1 MQQVIATTP
10 RPSAVVPVP
19 KGQPS
24 ALAPSATTT
33 SGSGSALQAPPK
45 NKKERIVRIEINSND
60 RDFEKYPS
68 PADFQW
74 VCPYPL
80 KNVTSMVLV
89 GGTIPVPIYTIDA
102 PYNNF
107 TFDTGTEKKTLTF
120 PPGLYTPLTFAPA
133 FKILL
138 DALDGVNTYK
148 VVVDTITQKLMVTS
162 SGANNFGFL
171 FKSTPFV
178 NLFSN
183 PPLQKRKNPG
193 YQMGF
198 GDDDYYQVGGKL
210 TAPFAVNFNPV
221 QRIYMYMNY
230 DTTIDLRS
238 VILGGGRPVP
248 SAILYCT
255 DQDTV
260 SYFTKSLNKDTYEN
274 VISPNIIV
282 PRIRTISISLRDEFG
297 NVLNVNNRA
306 VSLLFEI
313 TVLD

>member
-1 MQQVIATTP
+1 MQQVVTT

-19 KGQPS
+19 PGQPS
-24 ALAPSATTT
+24 ALAPSAITT

-60 RDFEKYPS
+60 RNFEKYPS

-89 GGTIPVPIYTIDA
+89 GGTIPVPIYTIDE
-102 PYNNF
+102 PYNSF
-107 TFDTGTEKKTLTF
+107 TFDTGIAKKTLTF

-138 DALDGVNTYK
+138 DAADGVNTYK
-148 VVVDTITQKLMVTS
+148 VVVDTITQKLMVQS
-162 SGANNFGFL
+162 SGPNNFGFL
-171 FKSTPFV
+171 FKSSPFV

-282 PRIRTISISLRDEFG
+282 PRIRTITVSLRDEFG

-306 VSLLFEI
+306 ISLLFEI

>member
-1 MQQVIATTP
+1 MQQVISTKQK
-10 RPSAVVPVP
+10 PSVVVPVP
-19 KGQPS
+19 PGQPS
-24 ALAPSATTT
+24 ALAPSALTT

-60 RDFEKYPS
+60 RNFEQYPS
-68 PADFQW
+68 PAEFQW

-89 GGTIPVPIYTIDA
+89 GGTLPVPIYTIDV
-102 PYNNF
+102 PYNQM

-120 PPGLYTPLTFAPA
+120 PPGLYTPLLFAPA
-133 FKILL
+133 FKDLL
-138 DALDGVNTYK
+138 DAVDGVNKYT
-148 VVVDTITQKLMVTS
+148 VIVDKITQKLIVKS
-162 SGANNFGFL
+162 NGANNFGFL
-171 FKSTPFV
+171 FKNSPFV

-198 GDDDYYQVGGKL
+198 GDADYYQVGGTL
-210 TAPFAVNFNPV
+210 TSPFPVNFNPV
-221 QRIYMYMNY
+221 QRIYMYLNY

-248 SAILYCT
+248 SAIIYCT

-260 SYFTKSLNKDTYEN
+260 SYFTKALNKDTYEN
-274 VISPNIIV
+274 VITPNIIV
-282 PRIRTISISLRDEFG
+282 PRIRTISVSLRDEFG